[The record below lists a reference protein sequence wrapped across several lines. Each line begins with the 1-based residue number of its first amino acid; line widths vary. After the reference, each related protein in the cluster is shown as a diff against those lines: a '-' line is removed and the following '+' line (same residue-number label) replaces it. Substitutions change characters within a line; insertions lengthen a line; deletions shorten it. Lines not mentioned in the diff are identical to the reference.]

1 MAGESDIFAGVG
13 SGAAAGSVF
22 GPWGTAVGAG
32 VGLVGG
38 LSRYFGG
45 NAQAD
50 AMRRQAAEELRR
62 KKLQDA
68 QVFGQTTAAGAASG
82 IDFQESTGLQ
92 SYLTSMQAEMRR
104 QQEFMRRS
112 AATNASNVQ
121 TAAGFGLLT
130 DLGGTLSN
138 YAKDNAYWRGAP

>member
-1 MAGESDIFAGVG
+1 MAGESDIFAGMG

-38 LSRYFGG
+38 LSKYFGG
-45 NAQAD
+45 QATAD

-68 QVFGQTTAAGAASG
+68 QVFGQATAAGAASG

-92 SYLTSMQAEMRR
+92 SYLTEMQTEMRR
-104 QQEFMRRS
+104 QQEYMRR
-112 AATNASNVQ
+112 AGATNAGNVSS
-121 TAAGFGLLT
+121 AAGFGLFT
-130 DLGGTLSN
+130 DLGSTLSS
-138 YAKDNAYWRGAP
+138 YAKDNNYWRGG